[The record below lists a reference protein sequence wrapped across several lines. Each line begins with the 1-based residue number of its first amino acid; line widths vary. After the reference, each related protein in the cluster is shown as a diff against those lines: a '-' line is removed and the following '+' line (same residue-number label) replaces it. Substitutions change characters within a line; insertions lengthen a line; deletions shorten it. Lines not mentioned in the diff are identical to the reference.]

1 MTSIPVP
8 APEAPLAEPSGTRI
22 GPVVIAFAI
31 GTAVSI
37 GLGVYGRL
45 HTPTGH
51 AVNIAGFSTGAAAK
65 AFLASIAMALAIVQI
80 VTALGIYGRIPLAWR
95 LGRSRPSLVRTT
107 RGPHLGSGGG
117 ALSLRTGLRG
127 LRRPGIAHSLF
138 GCFLYGAFVFKMLI
152 LTRDDS
158 PAWALPLAG
167 GLVLSGTDGP
177 LDDGGVVLPR
187 YMITRSF
194 PTRRSRHETIR
205 PTDRRAADLSAYGDH
220 ERRTGGR
227 GHRWSQLLHQLFNHP
242 GQRAI
247 CCCASG
253 GGSGGAAGPLTVKET
268 DIPSAAA
275 RSFPM
280 PRR

>member
-8 APEAPLAEPSGTRI
+8 APEAPPAEPSGTKI

-51 AVNIAGFSTGAAAK
+51 AVNIAGFSSGAAAK
-65 AFLASIAMALAIVQI
+65 AVLACIAMALAIVQI
-80 VTALGIYGRIPLAWR
+80 VTAMGMYGRIPLRGAWVGPVHRWSGR
-95 LGRSRPSLVRTT
+95 LAVLISVPVAVHCLYALGFQAFDGRV
-107 RGPHLGSGGG
+107 
-117 ALSLRTGLRG
+117 
-127 LRRPGIAHSLF
+127 IAHSIF

-158 PAWALPLAG
+158 PRWALPLAG
-167 GLVLSGTDGP
+167 GLVLSGLTA
-177 LDDGGVVLPR
+177 LWMTAVL
-187 YMITRSF
+187 YFLVNDHHEF
-194 PTRRSRHETIR
+194 PTRRSKHETIR
-205 PTDRRAADLSAYGDH
+205 PTDRHPADLPAYGDH
-220 ERRTGGR
+220 ERRAGGR
-227 GHRWSQLLHQLFNHP
+227 RHRRPQLLYQLFNHP

-247 CCCASG
+247 CCRLRWRRAVQPDHS
-253 GGSGGAAGPLTVKET
+253 
-268 DIPSAAA
+268 PSRKRTYPWAAA
-275 RSFPM
+275 RSSPT